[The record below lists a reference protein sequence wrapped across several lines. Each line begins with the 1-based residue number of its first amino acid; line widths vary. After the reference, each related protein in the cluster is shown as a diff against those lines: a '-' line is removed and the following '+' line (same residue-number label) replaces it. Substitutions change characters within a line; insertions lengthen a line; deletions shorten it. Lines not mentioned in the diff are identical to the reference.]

1 VERTLSV
8 ASPGRRRATR
18 RAVTTAVAALAV
30 FGAEDL
36 VAQADTVRP
45 PRTTVSRE
53 VIIPFLVGPPNC
65 PDRTRR
71 YAVTM
76 VIYNVL
82 AQPVSI
88 PTLVPDIGSDPH
100 PPGTTG
106 RPLSRLV
113 LPCGR
118 YAALWNGRHM
128 TTGRRLAPGVYLF
141 DLVIDGQRITRK
153 VTLER

>member
-1 VERTLSV
+1 M
-8 ASPGRRRATR
+8 
-18 RAVTTAVAALAV
+18 AV

-36 VAQADTVRP
+36 AAQADTVRA
-45 PRTTVSRE
+45 PRATVTRE
-53 VIIPFLVGPPNC
+53 VIIPFLVGRPNC
-65 PDRTRR
+65 TDRARR

-88 PTLVPDIGSDPH
+88 PTLVEDLGSDPH